1 LGSCPGGVAGAI
13 WKQKEKIMLR
23 PVRRIVT
30 TNNAEGRS
38 RVLFD
43 GAASNT
49 ITVLTE
55 LWQTDRTPTSNEG
68 EADNA
73 LKSDRLHPPKNGT
86 VFRYFEIGPESET
99 SHLPKE
105 ERYRL
110 AAEWFEG
117 MGGADLLVDTRRH
130 PAMHKSATTDYIIL
144 LSGEIT
150 LMLDD
155 GEVDLK
161 PLDVVVQRGTNHA
174 WVNKGTQNAL
184 LMAVLIDAHPSK
196 V

>member
-1 LGSCPGGVAGAI
+1 
-13 WKQKEKIMLR
+13 MLR
-23 PVRRIVT
+23 SVRRIVT

-55 LWQTDRTPTSNEG
+55 LWRTDRTPASNEG

-86 VFRYFEIGPESET
+86 IFRYFEIAPESET
-99 SHLPKE
+99 SHLPTE

-110 AAEWFEG
+110 AREWFSG
-117 MGGADLLVDTRRH
+117 MGGSDLLVDTRRH

-174 WVNKGTQNAL
+174 WVNRGTENAI
-184 LMAVLIDAHPSK
+184 LMAVLIDAHPSDG
-196 V
+196 